1 MIKVTKNTTVISG
14 TLTTILSEITAVLRK
29 VYEEMKETIGEEKA
43 NEYLT
48 EVGRLAVMSEDELK
62 NRVEELIKERF
73 LKWQSLSTY

>member
-1 MIKVTKNTTVISG
+1 MIKVTGDTTVISG

-29 VYEEMKETIGEEKA
+29 VYKEMKETIGEEKA

-73 LKWQSLSTY
+73 LK

>member
-1 MIKVTKNTTVISG
+1 MIKVTEDTTVISG
-14 TLTTILSEITAVLRK
+14 TLTTILSEITTVLRK

-48 EVGRLAVMSEDELK
+48 EVGRLAVISEDELK

-73 LKWQSLSTY
+73 

>member
-1 MIKVTKNTTVISG
+1 MIKVTEDTTVISG

-73 LKWQSLSTY
+73 LT

>member
-1 MIKVTKNTTVISG
+1 MIKVTEDTTVISG
-14 TLTTILSEITAVLRK
+14 TLNTILSEITAVLRK

-73 LKWQSLSTY
+73 LK

>member
-1 MIKVTKNTTVISG
+1 MIKVTEDTTVISG

-29 VYEEMKETIGEEKA
+29 VYEEMKETIGEEEA

-62 NRVEELIKERF
+62 NRVEKLIKERF
-73 LKWQSLSTY
+73 LK

>member
-1 MIKVTKNTTVISG
+1 MIKVTEDTTVISG

-73 LKWQSLSTY
+73 LK

>member
-1 MIKVTKNTTVISG
+1 MIKVTEDTTVISG
-14 TLTTILSEITAVLRK
+14 SLTTILSEITAVLRK

-73 LKWQSLSTY
+73 LK

>member
-1 MIKVTKNTTVISG
+1 MIKVTEDTTVISG

-48 EVGRLAVMSEDELK
+48 EVGRLAVMSGDELK

-73 LKWQSLSTY
+73 LK

>member
-1 MIKVTKNTTVISG
+1 MIKVTEDTTVISG

-73 LKWQSLSTY
+73 